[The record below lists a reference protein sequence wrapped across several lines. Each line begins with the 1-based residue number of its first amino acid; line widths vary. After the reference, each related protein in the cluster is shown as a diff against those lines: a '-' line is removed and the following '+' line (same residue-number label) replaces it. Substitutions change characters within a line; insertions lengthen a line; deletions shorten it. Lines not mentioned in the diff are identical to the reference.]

1 MNGVD
6 RFQLAIDALLRVD
19 VEASEAVRG
28 MSGAFASRTI
38 AETEEAITELTKQA
52 RASCAQY
59 VVEEGN
65 DPPEILDW
73 TWHRPAAASA
83 S

>member
-28 MSGAFASRTI
+28 MSGAFATRTL
-38 AETEEAITELTKQA
+38 ANTQEAITALMKKRQEL
-52 RASCAQY
+52 RAY

-65 DPPEILDW
+65 DPPEIMEW
-73 TWHRPAAASA
+73 TWSRNGAGAS
-83 S
+83 

>member
-28 MSGAFASRTI
+28 MSGAFATRTL
-38 AETEEAITELTKQA
+38 ANAQEAITKLMKKREEL
-52 RASCAQY
+52 RAY

-65 DPPEILDW
+65 DPPEIQEW
-73 TWHRPAAASA
+73 TWSRNPPGR
-83 S
+83 